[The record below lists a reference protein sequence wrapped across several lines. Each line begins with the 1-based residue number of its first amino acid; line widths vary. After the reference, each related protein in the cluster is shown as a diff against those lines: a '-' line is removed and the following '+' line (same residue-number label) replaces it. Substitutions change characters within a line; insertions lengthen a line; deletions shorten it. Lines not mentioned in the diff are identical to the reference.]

1 MIKPLWTYGPLMML
15 SLLILSSCDK
25 KQTPLFEMPSASQSG
40 LTFENTLK
48 PSDSLNILD
57 YLYYYN
63 GGGAAMGDVNND
75 GLPDLYFSAN
85 QGPNALY
92 LNQGDMKFK
101 DITAQAGVQGFSDW
115 QTGCLMFDANQ
126 DGLMDLY
133 VQAVVGL
140 NGFKGHNELYI
151 NNGDLTFTESAAAY
165 GLDLQDYGTMS
176 ALIDYDQDGDL
187 DLYILNHAVHT
198 QESFGKVD
206 LRYTRHAK
214 TGDRLMRN
222 EGHKFV
228 DVSEQAGILGGVNA
242 YGLGV
247 SVADLDK
254 DGWPDIYVG
263 NDFHEDDYY
272 YHNNQDGTFSEQ
284 LRERFSHTSRFSMGN
299 DVGDINNDGWPDLIS
314 LDMLPESE
322 QLLKTSEG
330 DDAVQTLL
338 LRTKAYGYHYQYS
351 RNMLF
356 VNQNGRNFSETA
368 LYSGVAATDW
378 SWSALFGDYDLDGHL
393 DLFISNG
400 ITRRPNNLDYI
411 KYISN
416 QEIHKQ
422 INQGRLL
429 DQTAIERMPSG
440 AVENYFFKGKH
451 GIGFKDMSGNWSD
464 SKPSLSSAAVVGDL
478 DRDGDLDIVT
488 NNTDSPVGLYVNQR
502 IKSVQDLQSEGITH
516 VPGLSISLNYMP
528 ENPLGLGTKAYLYQ
542 RDGVQY
548 RELYPVRG
556 FQSCSE
562 PLIHFALPNPEQFEA
577 LKIVWPNGQQ
587 QWIEDEPKGGSI
599 DLSYQPSSLA
609 DHKNPSTG
617 TADWASLKFIKQ
629 NNGLGIDFVHREDE
643 FSDFNTQK
651 LIPYKASDQGPA
663 YLAHDLN
670 RDGQKDLLISGGKGQ
685 ATKIYLSHDDGYQ
698 AVEPSGSLGDSL
710 SEFVD
715 ATIYRAQGSD
725 RLVMAAAGNSVRP
738 SAKVFDNRVWSLT
751 DLENQAQILDGITA
765 NTHVIRGHET
775 LLFIGNFSLPQDFGP
790 MAESYVMREGEI
802 WHTFQ
807 NLGMV
812 TDAIWLDHNK
822 DDLMDLLIVGHW
834 MTPRIFVQTPS
845 GFKEDKTALPQI
857 HGLWQSSEL
866 HDIDQ
871 DGDMD
876 VLLGNWGLNSKLKAS
891 PEHPMKLWNHDFDQN
906 GTRET
911 ILTTFHQ
918 NADYPLLGLDDLAAQ
933 MVMLR
938 KYYTRYEDFAQTP
951 IQSIQGLDLDQADV
965 LMVDEL
971 SSGYLENNGDRY
983 RFVAFDFPLQLGP
996 INEFLVADF
1005 DLDQQSEVL
1014 IGGNYFGVIP
1024 FHGRFDSFSGMLLE
1038 SNGTMVPTA
1047 DLGLDFWNKS
1057 VRHLDLIQFKQ
1068 QNYLIAIY
1076 NNEAIEIF
1084 QIQP

>member
-126 DGLMDLY
+126 DGLLDLY

-284 LRERFSHTSRFSMGN
+284 LRERFSHNSRFSMGN

-422 INQGRLL
+422 INQGRLV

-464 SKPSLSSAAVVGDL
+464 SKPSLSGAAVVGDL
-478 DRDGDLDIVT
+478 DRDGDLDIVLT
-488 NNTDSPVGLYVNQR
+488 IP
-502 IKSVQDLQSEGITH
+502 I
-516 VPGLSISLNYMP
+516 
-528 ENPLGLGTKAYLYQ
+528 
-542 RDGVQY
+542 
-548 RELYPVRG
+548 VR
-556 FQSCSE
+556 
-562 PLIHFALPNPEQFEA
+562 
-577 LKIVWPNGQQ
+577 
-587 QWIEDEPKGGSI
+587 
-599 DLSYQPSSLA
+599 
-609 DHKNPSTG
+609 
-617 TADWASLKFIKQ
+617 WAC
-629 NNGLGIDFVHREDE
+629 
-643 FSDFNTQK
+643 T
-651 LIPYKASDQGPA
+651 
-663 YLAHDLN
+663 
-670 RDGQKDLLISGGKGQ
+670 
-685 ATKIYLSHDDGYQ
+685 
-698 AVEPSGSLGDSL
+698 
-710 SEFVD
+710 
-715 ATIYRAQGSD
+715 
-725 RLVMAAAGNSVRP
+725 
-738 SAKVFDNRVWSLT
+738 
-751 DLENQAQILDGITA
+751 
-765 NTHVIRGHET
+765 
-775 LLFIGNFSLPQDFGP
+775 
-790 MAESYVMREGEI
+790 
-802 WHTFQ
+802 
-807 NLGMV
+807 
-812 TDAIWLDHNK
+812 
-822 DDLMDLLIVGHW
+822 
-834 MTPRIFVQTPS
+834 
-845 GFKEDKTALPQI
+845 
-857 HGLWQSSEL
+857 
-866 HDIDQ
+866 
-871 DGDMD
+871 
-876 VLLGNWGLNSKLKAS
+876 
-891 PEHPMKLWNHDFDQN
+891 
-906 GTRET
+906 
-911 ILTTFHQ
+911 
-918 NADYPLLGLDDLAAQ
+918 
-933 MVMLR
+933 
-938 KYYTRYEDFAQTP
+938 
-951 IQSIQGLDLDQADV
+951 
-965 LMVDEL
+965 
-971 SSGYLENNGDRY
+971 
-983 RFVAFDFPLQLGP
+983 
-996 INEFLVADF
+996 
-1005 DLDQQSEVL
+1005 
-1014 IGGNYFGVIP
+1014 
-1024 FHGRFDSFSGMLLE
+1024 
-1038 SNGTMVPTA
+1038 
-1047 DLGLDFWNKS
+1047 
-1057 VRHLDLIQFKQ
+1057 
-1068 QNYLIAIY
+1068 
-1076 NNEAIEIF
+1076 
-1084 QIQP
+1084 